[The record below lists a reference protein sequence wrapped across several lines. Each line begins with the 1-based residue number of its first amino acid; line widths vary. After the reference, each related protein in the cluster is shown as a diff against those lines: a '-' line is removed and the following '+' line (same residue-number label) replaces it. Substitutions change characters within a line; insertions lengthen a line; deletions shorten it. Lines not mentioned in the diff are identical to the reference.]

1 MAYVNLPKTRQILAA
16 IELPL
21 VIMPLQTFKW
31 VNIKLIDIMIDLA
44 GSMFVSGI
52 YLDWIDG
59 GLDSRLMNDWSQM
72 FATCC
77 LEIFRVKELWFVVLL
92 RFDHKSLALQHYS
105 RVTMSKHP
113 ARLGLIWWSRLG
125 PQLQRCIK
133 FVWTNPAQGHF

>member
-16 IELPL
+16 IELSL

-44 GSMFVSGI
+44 GSMFVAGI

-92 RFDHKSLALQHYS
+92 RFDHKLLASSITAVSQCQN
-105 RVTMSKHP
+105 VTMSQCHN
-113 ARLGLIWWSRLG
+113 ATMSQCQNIQQGLD
-125 PQLQRCIK
+125 
-133 FVWTNPAQGHF
+133 